1 MVLNYWLLPKSIKTE
16 TNQLKL
22 IIMKNLI
29 LLIAIGVIFSLSSC
43 RKETASSMAPT
54 QVTPAT
60 PATVQVTKTEQL
72 KVASDFNW
80 KTTKDILL
88 TLTGT
93 SNSPVEV
100 ASANNTVYQRAYLS
114 KDLAYTMK
122 LTVPSYETSVHLL
135 YMGKD
140 VSVNLS
146 SNNIVYKF
154 I

>member
-1 MVLNYWLLPKSIKTE
+1 
-16 TNQLKL
+16 
-22 IIMKNLI
+22 MKNLI

-43 RKETASSMAPT
+43 TKETASSMAPAP
-54 QVTPAT
+54 VTPVT
-60 PATVQVTKTEQL
+60 PPQSVQVTQTSQL

-122 LTVPSYETSVHLL
+122 LSVPSYETSVHLL

-146 SNNIVYKF
+146 SNNIDYKF
-154 I
+154 N

>member
-1 MVLNYWLLPKSIKTE
+1 
-16 TNQLKL
+16 
-22 IIMKNLI
+22 MKNLI

-43 RKETASSMAPT
+43 TKETVSSMAPAP
-54 QVTPAT
+54 VTPAT
-60 PATVQVTKTEQL
+60 TPQSVQVTHTAQL

-93 SNSPVEV
+93 SNSLVEV
-100 ASANNTVYQRAYLS
+100 ASTNNTVYQRAYLS

-154 I
+154 N

>member
-1 MVLNYWLLPKSIKTE
+1 
-16 TNQLKL
+16 
-22 IIMKNLI
+22 MKNLI

-43 RKETASSMAPT
+43 SKESVNSMAPA
-54 QVTPAT
+54 QVTPTAAA
-60 PATVQVTKTEQL
+60 PITKTEQL

-80 KTTKDILL
+80 KTFKTVQL

-93 SNSPVEV
+93 ANSLVEV
-100 ASANNTVYQRAYLS
+100 ASSNNTVYQRAYLS

-122 LTVPSYETSVHLL
+122 LSVSSYETSVHLL

-140 VSVNLS
+140 VNVNLS
-146 SNNIVYKF
+146 SNNIAYKF

>member
-1 MVLNYWLLPKSIKTE
+1 
-16 TNQLKL
+16 
-22 IIMKNLI
+22 MKNLI

-43 RKETASSMAPT
+43 TKETVSSMAPT
-54 QVTPAT
+54 PVTPVTAPQT
-60 PATVQVTKTEQL
+60 AQVTKTSQL
-72 KVASDFNW
+72 KVASNFNW
-80 KTTKDILL
+80 KTTKDVLL

-93 SNSPVEV
+93 ANSPVEV
-100 ASANNTVYQRAYLS
+100 ASSNKTVYQSAYLS

-154 I
+154 N

>member
-1 MVLNYWLLPKSIKTE
+1 LIYVVLNNKQKHKTVS
-16 TNQLKL
+16 TNFKTY
-22 IIMKNLI
+22 IMKNLI
-29 LLIAIGVIFSLSSC
+29 FLIAIGVIFSLSSC
-43 RKETASSMAPT
+43 TKETASSIAPA

-60 PATVQVTKTEQL
+60 PATVQVTKTAQL

-80 KTTKDILL
+80 KTTKDVLL

-100 ASANNTVYQRAYLS
+100 ASANKTVYQRAYLS

-122 LTVPSYETSVHLL
+122 LTVPSSETSVHLL

-146 SNNIVYKF
+146 SNNIDYKF
-154 I
+154 N

>member
-1 MVLNYWLLPKSIKTE
+1 
-16 TNQLKL
+16 
-22 IIMKNLI
+22 MKNLI

-43 RKETASSMAPT
+43 SKESVSSMAPA
-54 QVTPAT
+54 QVTPTAAA
-60 PATVQVTKTEQL
+60 PITKTAQL

-122 LTVPSYETSVHLL
+122 LSVPSYETAVHLL

-140 VSVNLS
+140 VNVNLS
-146 SNNIVYKF
+146 SNNISYKF
-154 I
+154 N

>member
-1 MVLNYWLLPKSIKTE
+1 
-16 TNQLKL
+16 
-22 IIMKNLI
+22 MKNLI
-29 LLIAIGVIFSLSSC
+29 LLVVIGVIFSLSSC
-43 RKETASSMAPT
+43 KKESASSMAPS
-54 QVTPAT
+54 QVTSPQ
-60 PATVQVTKTEQL
+60 TVQITKTEQL

-80 KTTKDILL
+80 KTFKDVQL
-88 TLTGT
+88 TITGT
-93 SNSPVEV
+93 ANSLVEV

-122 LTVPSYETSVHLL
+122 LSVPSYETSVHLL

-154 I
+154 N

>member
-1 MVLNYWLLPKSIKTE
+1 MKILLKE
-16 TNQLKL
+16 TDTNTLCH
-22 IIMKNLI
+22 IIMKKLI
-29 LLIAIGVIFSLSSC
+29 FLIAIAVIFSLSTC
-43 RKETASSMAPT
+43 KKESVSSMAPA
-54 QVTPAT
+54 QVSPSQ
-60 PATVQVTKTEQL
+60 TVQVTKTEQL

-80 KTTKDILL
+80 KTFKDVQL

-93 SNSPVEV
+93 SNSIVEV

-122 LTVPSYETSVHLL
+122 LSVPSYETSVHLL

-140 VSVNLS
+140 ININLI

-154 I
+154 N